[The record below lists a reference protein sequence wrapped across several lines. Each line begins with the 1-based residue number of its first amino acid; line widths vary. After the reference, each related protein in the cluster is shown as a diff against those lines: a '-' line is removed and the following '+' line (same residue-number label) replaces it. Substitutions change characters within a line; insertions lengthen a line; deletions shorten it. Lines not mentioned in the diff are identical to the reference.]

1 VHGNTA
7 THDRSASGLLAG
19 QGSAPLSLSAGRMAY
34 GSAAA
39 LAHKM
44 RQQDDGDEGD
54 DEDDHVHLPGLPAH
68 VPAREEGKQLFA
80 TGAPACGGP
89 RGNTAGRAGESGRAA
104 SESARR
110 SDRPSVSAVD
120 ASAPGARASQ
130 GIGGPM
136 ISREG
141 AGSSLIGP
149 AHPRPADLAEG
160 GAERV
165 KRALERMHLDAE
177 RQAPVTAPRIILAL
191 DTLDTSSADTSS
203 AGGEDL
209 GDFLRQLRADD
220 GPSSSSGRAF
230 PF

>member
-1 VHGNTA
+1 
-7 THDRSASGLLAG
+7 
-19 QGSAPLSLSAGRMAY
+19 MAY

-165 KRALERMHLDAE
+165 KRALERMCLDAD
-177 RQAPVTAPRIILAL
+177 RQVPPVILEAL
-191 DTLDTSSADTSS
+191 DTSS

-209 GDFLRQLRADD
+209 GDFLRQLRAED
-220 GPSSSSGRAF
+220 GPCSSGRGF
-230 PF
+230 KV